1 MSLLYKE
8 AFAYGLDAFA
18 DASITKRKIVLPN
31 GERFEYYVSC
41 AGTVFVER
49 AEDYRGNI
57 VPIVLGENYTVYHDC
72 TNNMGELLA
81 ILNAVRYGHDLL
93 KFNKATHLNIIS
105 DSKISIFGL
114 RDWIFNWVKNS
125 HNGIMYGSS
134 GPVLN
139 QRLILQIIYEIIINN
154 DFIRFYHIRGHQKS
168 KPNVLI
174 ESFSKENGFEV
185 TDIDPRLPGYLIQ
198 CNDRVDIFSR
208 DMLKEDIMKS
218 TEPKYL
224 RDALLVKKQGYIKP
238 IIDMEDFINNLDIDK
253 YRYLIGR
260 N

>member
-31 GERFEYYVSC
+31 GERSEYYVSC
-41 AGTVFVER
+41 TGTAFIR
-49 AEDYRGNI
+49 RDEDYRGNMI
-57 VPIVLGENYTVYHDC
+57 PTVLDEKYIVYHDY
-72 TNNMGELLA
+72 TNNMGELQA
-81 ILNAVRYGHDLL
+81 ILNAVRYGHYLL

-114 RDWIFNWVKNS
+114 RDWIFNWINNT

-134 GPVLN
+134 GPVQN
-139 QRLILQIIYEIIINN
+139 QRLILQIVYEIITNN

-168 KPNVLI
+168 KPNVVI
-174 ESFSKENGFEV
+174 ESFSKENGFKI
-185 TDIDPRLPGYLIQ
+185 TDIDPRLPNYLIQ
-198 CNDRVDIFSR
+198 CNDRVDMFSR
-208 DMLKEDIMKS
+208 DMLKEDIMES

-224 RDALLVKKQGYIKP
+224 KESLLMKQQGYIQP
-238 IIDMEDFINNLDIDK
+238 ILDMTDFISYLDIEK
-253 YRYLIGR
+253 YKYLIGKR
-260 N
+260 